1 MHNVALSSTTAP
13 TARTAVCTLVTVHGM
28 TAARIATGTK
38 DAAFCTAEVARKSTP
53 RQNRCW

>member
-13 TARTAVCTLVTVHGM
+13 TARTAVCRLVTVHGM
-28 TAARIATGTK
+28 KAAMIATGTI
-38 DAAFCTAEVARKSTP
+38 DAAFCSAAVARKSTP